1 MMTRTGAARLTPII
15 PLDPGGSFHF
25 PEPAHERTGWFD
37 LPVSRSTMLRPG
49 TWPPGLP
56 RRRSPLT
63 LIRMTETSFPKT
75 SPLRKA
81 PCSSAP

>member
-25 PEPAHERTGWFD
+25 PGFSPHRTGWFD
-37 LPVSRSTMLRPG
+37 LIAPLSTARCIVMR
-49 TWPPGLP
+49 